1 MNKQV
6 KAITAGIVLNP
17 QKEKILLIR
26 RADSMWGDAWSIPGG
41 HIDFGETVEEALKR
55 ELKEE
60 LDLETIKIKFVG
72 YEEFTPE
79 TKPDKQ
85 FISLNFLVIAN
96 EQIKP
101 NHEIK
106 EAKWFSLNELNSIEH
121 KVPNLDFLK
130 EPPN

>member
-1 MNKQV
+1 MDKQV
-6 KAITAGIVLNP
+6 KAITAGIILNP
-17 QKEKILLIR
+17 QKEKILLVR

-60 LDLETIKIKFVG
+60 LNLKTLKVKFVG

-96 EQIKP
+96 EQIQP

-106 EAKWFSLNELNSIEH
+106 EAKWFSLNELNNIKH
-121 KVPNLDFLK
+121 KVPNLDFL
-130 EPPN
+130 